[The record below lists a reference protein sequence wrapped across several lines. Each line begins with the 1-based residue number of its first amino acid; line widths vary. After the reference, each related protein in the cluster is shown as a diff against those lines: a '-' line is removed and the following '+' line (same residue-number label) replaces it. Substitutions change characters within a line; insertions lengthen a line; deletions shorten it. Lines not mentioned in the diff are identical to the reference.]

1 MSKKVKGKPH
11 DYLSKKKSII
21 YYVFSTKPS
30 CVYIL
35 YIVHLF
41 SFRNSQNSGQW
52 LAKTN
57 GFFFIKLKLK
67 YGMSRPDLAASVSRT

>member
-1 MSKKVKGKPH
+1 MTIC
-11 DYLSKKKSII
+11 LKKKAS
-21 YYVFSTKPS
+21 YTMCSALNLS
-30 CVYIL
+30 RVYIL

-67 YGMSRPDLAASVSRT
+67 YGMSKPDLATSVSRA